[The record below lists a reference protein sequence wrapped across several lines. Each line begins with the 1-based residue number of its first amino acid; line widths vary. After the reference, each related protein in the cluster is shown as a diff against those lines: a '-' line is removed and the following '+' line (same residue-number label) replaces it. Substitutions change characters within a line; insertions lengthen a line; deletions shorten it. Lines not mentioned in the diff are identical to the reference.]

1 MVLQSTGSF
10 TFNPDLNFY
19 GDGGS
24 FTVEACCGG
33 VCSAPATISLN
44 ILPVAEDPYFTTSY
58 PSLTGLV
65 AGDVWTYNPIGIDDP
80 DHTPSQL
87 FIALPQANMPSW
99 MNQPAALNDGTGNW
113 YIPPSTVTGGAGAID
128 FTMTVVDPDGNT
140 GTQQI
145 TGDTIE
151 AALLNLEFLITTRS
165 SQVARN
171 YTDPATGLVTAMAS
185 TLTSRHACNRGTY
198 RIVGNTTDIA
208 RAYVGNMQ
216 NVTGLYD
223 TFTLDSNGFAN
234 SPTGDVQGTPTVPSA
249 VAQGTTSTALNSSA
263 PYQKYITSSDTF
275 ESIDRYNLITIDQAT
290 ADTIVANTTG
300 PNPEIVSFGLIADTF
315 NAGGT
320 LNTHGDGVY
329 LQVFKS
335 GVEVYSQKQ
344 PNNSA
349 VTINVLTGEI
359 L

>member
-1 MVLQSTGSF
+1 
-10 TFNPDLNFY
+10 
-19 GDGGS
+19 
-24 FTVEACCGG
+24 
-33 VCSAPATISLN
+33 
-44 ILPVAEDPYFTTSY
+44 
-58 PSLTGLV
+58 
-65 AGDVWTYNPIGIDDP
+65 
-80 DHTPSQL
+80 
-87 FIALPQANMPSW
+87 
-99 MNQPAALNDGTGNW
+99 
-113 YIPPSTVTGGAGAID
+113 
-128 FTMTVVDPDGNT
+128 MTVVDPDGNT

-151 AALLNLEFLITTRS
+151 AALLNLEFLITTRLAQS
-165 SQVARN
+165 ARS
-171 YTDPATGLVTAMAS
+171 YTDPTTGQVTAMALAIS
-185 TLTSRHACNRGTY
+185 SNHSCNRGTY

-208 RAYVGNMQ
+208 RAYVGNNQ
-216 NVTGLYD
+216 NITGLYD

-249 VAQGTTSTALNSSA
+249 VAQGTTSTALNSVA
-263 PYQKYITSSDTF
+263 PYQKYITSSDAF
-275 ESIDRYNLITIDQAT
+275 QSLDRYNLITIDQAT
-290 ADTIVANTTG
+290 ANTIVANSTG

>member
-1 MVLQSTGSF
+1 MSIKVKLCGF
-10 TFNPDLNFY
+10 TDSN
-19 GDGGS
+19 
-24 FTVEACCGG
+24 
-33 VCSAPATISLN
+33 
-44 ILPVAEDPYFTTSY
+44 
-58 PSLTGLV
+58 
-65 AGDVWTYNPIGIDDP
+65 
-80 DHTPSQL
+80 
-87 FIALPQANMPSW
+87 
-99 MNQPAALNDGTGNW
+99 
-113 YIPPSTVTGGAGAID
+113 
-128 FTMTVVDPDGNT
+128 
-140 GTQQI
+140 
-145 TGDTIE
+145 TIE

-249 VAQGTTSTALNSSA
+249 VAQGTTSTALDSSA

-290 ADTIVANTTG
+290 ANTIVANTTG

-315 NAGGT
+315 NAGGA